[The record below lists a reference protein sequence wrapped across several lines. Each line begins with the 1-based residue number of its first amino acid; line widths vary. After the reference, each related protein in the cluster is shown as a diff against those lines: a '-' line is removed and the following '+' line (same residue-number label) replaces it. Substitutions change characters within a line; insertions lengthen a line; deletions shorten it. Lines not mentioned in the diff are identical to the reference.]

1 MESETELTT
10 KVEYKSRSYFIKTDQ
25 GIDLSL
31 KNNFDNKNPIFFKA
45 KQSSLNPVQIGGFK
59 GDIKQGGSCN
69 VGIASID
76 IHCTG
81 THTECISHVSESE
94 TKIVDV
100 CPRSF
105 IPSQLISLKPDHIS
119 NTSDSYHAKI
129 ASDLVIS
136 KKMLVS
142 KIKDQI
148 SSLIIRTLPNTSLK
162 KNRNYDLEIAPFFT
176 SDAIKYLSK
185 LSVQHL
191 LVDLPSID
199 KADDGG
205 ILGNHHEFFKKGKTI
220 SELLYIPNSVEDS
233 FGFLQIQIPNWNLD
247 AAPSRPIFYPV

>member
-10 KVEYKSRSYFIKTDQ
+10 KVEYKGRSYFIKTDQ

-94 TKIVDV
+94 TKIVDGELHV
-100 CPRSF
+100 YGDISVYDDWFATGDMVEYKDGSF
-105 IPSQLISLKPDHIS
+105 WYLGR
-119 NTSDSYHAKI
+119 
-129 ASDLVIS
+129 
-136 KKMLVS
+136 
-142 KIKDQI
+142 KD
-148 SSLIIRTLPNTSLK
+148 
-162 KNRNYDLEIAPFFT
+162 A
-176 SDAIKYLSK
+176 
-185 LSVQHL
+185 
-191 LVDLPSID
+191 
-199 KADDGG
+199 
-205 ILGNHHEFFKKGKTI
+205 
-220 SELLYIPNSVEDS
+220 
-233 FGFLQIQIPNWNLD
+233 
-247 AAPSRPIFYPV
+247 

>member
-10 KVEYKSRSYFIKTDQ
+10 KVEYKGRSYFIKTDQ

-119 NTSDSYHAKI
+119 NTSDSYHDYNAR
-129 ASDLVIS
+129 SGS
-136 KKMLVS
+136 R
-142 KIKDQI
+142 
-148 SSLIIRTLPNTSLK
+148 SLRPRACSPTGRAGLGCRTHDPPPLATQTNKQT
-162 KNRNYDLEIAPFFT
+162 
-176 SDAIKYLSK
+176 
-185 LSVQHL
+185 
-191 LVDLPSID
+191 
-199 KADDGG
+199 
-205 ILGNHHEFFKKGKTI
+205 
-220 SELLYIPNSVEDS
+220 
-233 FGFLQIQIPNWNLD
+233 NWQTQN
-247 AAPSRPIFYPV
+247 